1 MWDATKDFGD
11 DKEIIYKFGQSCV
24 VQYGDI
30 WLGLNTDEG
39 EMLAKGLNLCKIV
52 LNLYPILIEKYSNKV

>member
-1 MWDATKDFGD
+1 MWDATEDFGN

-39 EMLAKGLNLCKIV
+39 EMLGRV
-52 LNLYPILIEKYSNKV
+52 FYSVILVRQVFEIHFRHL

>member
-1 MWDATKDFGD
+1 MWDATEDFGN

-39 EMLAKGLNLCKIV
+39 EMLANGLKIV
-52 LNLYPILIEKYSNKV
+52 IFIKIN

>member
-1 MWDATKDFGD
+1 MWDATEDFGN

-39 EMLAKGLNLCKIV
+39 EMLGKVFYLVTLVRKI
-52 LNLYPILIEKYSNKV
+52 IELFHF

>member
-1 MWDATKDFGD
+1 MWDATEDFGN

-39 EMLAKGLNLCKIV
+39 EMLGRVFIQ
-52 LNLYPILIEKYSNKV
+52 SF